1 MKRVGYL
8 KSRGTYE
15 TGSGSV
21 ILDEPTSALDPMAE
35 QDIYTRFNEM
45 VTGKTAVFISHRM
58 SSCRFCDEI
67 VVFDDG
73 QIVENGTHEE
83 LVAHAGGV
91 YQRMWEAQAQYYVS

>member
-1 MKRVGYL
+1 MLRQN
-8 KSRGTYE
+8 RN
-15 TGSGSV
+15 
-21 ILDEPTSALDPMAE
+21 M
-35 QDIYTRFNEM
+35 
-45 VTGKTAVFISHRM
+45 M

-91 YQRMWEAQAQYYVS
+91 YQRMWEARAQYYVS

>member
-1 MKRVGYL
+1 M
-8 KSRGTYE
+8 
-15 TGSGSV
+15 
-21 ILDEPTSALDPMAE
+21 
-35 QDIYTRFNEM
+35 
-45 VTGKTAVFISHRM
+45 M

-67 VVFDDG
+67 AVFDDG